1 MKTSISEDQ
10 DHLCSNTLP
19 DKNPGGDPGGDPSL
33 IMCENIQSNKIGVE
47 TLPDKNPG
55 GFYQGDP
62 GGDPLP
68 PSPLKRDDF
77 QEKHIYWS
85 PRLNNQ
91 VMVWKLFKS
100 LPEAEVFQA
109 GNPIDKI
116 RIKLSELYPLPE
128 FKVGEEVAVSD
139 EHKKFKDKVFTISA
153 VHPGGIWIEGKTRAG
168 TDSYGP
174 FKPNQLRKLSG

>member
-1 MKTSISEDQ
+1 MESED
-10 DHLCSNTLP
+10 HLKLKGSSDN
-19 DKNPGGDPGGDPSL
+19 NSGSDPRTDPPPIL
-33 IMCENIQSNKIGVE
+33 CENIQPRQTAVE
-47 TLPDKNPG
+47 ALLVKDSGSFPQPDPKG
-55 GFYQGDP
+55 GTGS
-62 GGDPLP
+62 DPLP
-68 PSPLKRDDF
+68 PSPLKPADF
-77 QEKHIYWS
+77 EEKGIYWS

-116 RIKLSELYPLPE
+116 RVKLSELYPLPE
-128 FKVGEEVAVSD
+128 FKVGEEVTVFD

-153 VHPGGIWIEGKTRAG
+153 VHPGGIWIEGKTRSG

-174 FKPNQLRKLSG
+174 FKSSQLRKLSG